1 MMCSPRPL
9 TFGQSPWKVTCWP
22 SRNFYLREF
31 SWQLQ
36 QVLFLSRVI
45 LNSCASIQILILTY
59 VLLYHWFVARRGSH
73 GYSIHSQY
81 TSCIFN
87 TQLVVECV
95 PISKQRWQQANALPW
110 FYHIKFVKLCIK
122 NTRSILTVYWI
133 SMASTSCYKPMIQ

>member
-36 QVLFLSRVI
+36 QVLSLSRVI

-59 VLLYHWFVARRGSH
+59 VLPYHWFVARRGSH

-95 PISKQRWQQANALPW
+95 PNLSDELKLGRKHIWKVFSKDCSFCPDHGRSSLKIA
-110 FYHIKFVKLCIK
+110 HFVPI
-122 NTRSILTVYWI
+122 Y
-133 SMASTSCYKPMIQ
+133 